1 MDLRSLRYYL
11 AAVETGSITAAAE
24 HCFVA
29 QPSISL
35 ALGKLEEEL
44 GVMLLERGKKGVT
57 PTAAG
62 RELYLKAQRL
72 LAESDGIVRYFRQQ
86 TSLPTISLQLD
97 VALSLSRMR
106 RLLKQLTPLRQSYQL
121 EISQANPEARIRIS
135 RRDELP
141 ENFHFQPLWEDE
153 YCLLLPLE
161 HPLAYKMDISVQDL
175 QQLAIIERTF
185 CERSQLWEEFI
196 SGHQLA
202 PRITAQTDTEDWALM
217 LVEAGVGATI
227 APAPD
232 DLDNYLIKAVPLS
245 SIAGLGRIT
254 RVLGLAWSPFL
265 PEKVQST
272 LEAFKTF

>member
-24 HCFVA
+24 HCYVA

-35 ALGKLEEEL
+35 AIGKLEEEL
-44 GVMLLERGKKGVT
+44 GIILLERGKKGVA

-86 TSLPTISLQLD
+86 TPLPVIKLQLEVVLSLP
-97 VALSLSRMR
+97 RMR
-106 RLLKQLTPLRQSYQL
+106 ILLKQLSSLRQSHQL
-121 EISQANPEARIRIS
+121 ELTQSSHDARIKLIRS
-135 RRDELP
+135 DEVP
-141 ENFHFQPLWEDE
+141 DNFHFQPLWEDE
-153 YCLLLPLE
+153 YCLLLPLG
-161 HPLAYKMDISVQDL
+161 HPLAGKSSVNVQDL
-175 QQLAIIERTF
+175 KHLAIVERTF

-202 PRITAQTDTEDWALM
+202 PHITAQTDTEEWALM
-217 LVEAGVGATI
+217 LVEAGVGAAI

-232 DLDNYLIKAVPLS
+232 DLDNYLIKAIPLS
-245 SIAGLGRIT
+245 EIEGLAKIT

-265 PEKVQST
+265 KPALLAT
-272 LEAFKTF
+272 LENLKGF